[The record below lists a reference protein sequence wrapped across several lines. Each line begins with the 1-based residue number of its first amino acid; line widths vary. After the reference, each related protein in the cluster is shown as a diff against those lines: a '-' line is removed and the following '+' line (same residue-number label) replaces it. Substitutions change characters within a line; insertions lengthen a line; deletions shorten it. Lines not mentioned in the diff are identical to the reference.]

1 MSSNE
6 VSSDLAPAL
15 EGEDLAMASNRL
27 LVLTILSTIIV
38 VVSGCVTKDVKQVK
52 NDLIGS
58 ESEGRNTVIDIKIE
72 KYQALSSE
80 FPKEPRYRERL
91 ARLYW
96 MKRDHTRALSYLS
109 QARRLDPENP
119 KYFYLE
125 GTIYMGIQNYRLA
138 EAAFKEIIDGE
149 GSQFTG
155 PYLQLAEISLL
166 QEKEL
171 KAIEYLEQCQEWDP
185 TFTTPHYY
193 MGGIWLARRDEEKAI
208 EHFEAYLKLGGGIY
222 QDEVLQVLNRL
233 QPSIR
238 IHQIR

>member
-1 MSSNE
+1 MVSNK
-6 VSSDLAPAL
+6 VSPDLAPAL
-15 EGEDLAMASNRL
+15 EREDLVMASNRL
-27 LVLTILSTIIV
+27 LVLTILSTIVILV
-38 VVSGCVTKDVKQVK
+38 AGCVTKDVKQVK

-58 ESEGRNTVIDIKIE
+58 DSDGRNTVVDIKIE
-72 KYQALSSE
+72 KYQALASE

-96 MKRDHTRALSYLS
+96 MKKDHSRALSYLR

-119 KYFYLE
+119 KYSYLE

-138 EAAFKEIIDGE
+138 EAAFEEIIAGE

-171 KAIEYLEQCQEWDP
+171 KALDYLEQCQELDP
-185 TFTTPHYY
+185 TFATPHYY
-193 MGGIWLARRDEEKAI
+193 MGGIWLARRDEAKAI
-208 EHFEAYLKLGGGIY
+208 EHFEAYLKLGGGTY
-222 QDEVLQVLNRL
+222 QEEVLQVLNRL